1 MKNLLL
7 VILIF
12 VALNSCSQEKNKVAF
27 FSTTFGNSLHGSIT
41 LQLDSE
47 NKFLILKRV
56 GSKNTPVLPPPS
68 ASIAMKYSEV
78 QRDSIN
84 KVEKQYYLDY
94 ALPKTSVY
102 KLTNEE
108 TKILNQLIDEIPK
121 EQRTDFYPEFPMGDG
136 FAYDFQIIYAD
147 GKVEDVEIQHLN
159 VSSHE
164 KLLLQ
169 MLTYAKKYEKDKDNI
184 HVLDNFKDWNH
195 PKY

>member
-1 MKNLLL
+1 MKNLFLFIL
-7 VILIF
+7 AVIIS
-12 VALNSCSQEKNKVAF
+12 NSCSQEKNKVVS

-41 LQLDSE
+41 LQFDSE

-56 GSKNTPVLPPPS
+56 GSKKIPTLPPPA

-94 ALPKTSVY
+94 AQPKTSVY
-102 KLTNEE
+102 RLTREE
-108 TKILNQLIDEIPK
+108 TKTLNELIDAIPK

-136 FAYDFQIIYAD
+136 FAYDFQIIYTN

-164 KLLLQ
+164 KLFLQ